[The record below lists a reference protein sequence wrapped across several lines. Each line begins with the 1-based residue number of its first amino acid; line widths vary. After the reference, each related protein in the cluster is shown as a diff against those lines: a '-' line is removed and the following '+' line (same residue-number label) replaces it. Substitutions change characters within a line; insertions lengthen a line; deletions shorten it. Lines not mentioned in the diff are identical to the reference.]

1 MVGFNMQ
8 NTVMMPPNS
17 FGCGMDISD
26 RSSVRELA
34 CSGMPVPVHH
44 RSGHPTARVRFRM
57 PPPESLMSS
66 GDSCVAK
73 GTDFSRSRGGFL
85 VASLPPSGAAV
96 SYLSAVWCMGE
107 VLAVPVRMVWL
118 RCLRKSVVDAC
129 RPVIAISVVPKLVTT
144 QAVWMPG
151 L

>member
-1 MVGFNMQ
+1 MQ

-44 RSGHPTARVRFRM
+44 RSGHPKVRVRFRM

-66 GDSCVAK
+66 GDSCATKRTGFRVPVEFLVPACRRLK
-73 GTDFSRSRGGFL
+73 LPSRS
-85 VASLPPSGAAV
+85 
-96 SYLSAVWCMGE
+96 
-107 VLAVPVRMVWL
+107 
-118 RCLRKSVVDAC
+118 
-129 RPVIAISVVPKLVTT
+129 
-144 QAVWMPG
+144 
-151 L
+151 